1 MFAISKQSDM
11 QIKTVM
17 RCLFPLI
24 RLTKMRMLL
33 IDSTKCGW
41 GRHRGF
47 AGGTNSGPVRC

>member
-1 MFAISKQSDM
+1 M

-24 RLTKMRMLL
+24 RLAKMRTLL

-41 GRHRGF
+41 GQGIEDLLV
-47 AGGTNSGPVRC
+47 GLIVDL